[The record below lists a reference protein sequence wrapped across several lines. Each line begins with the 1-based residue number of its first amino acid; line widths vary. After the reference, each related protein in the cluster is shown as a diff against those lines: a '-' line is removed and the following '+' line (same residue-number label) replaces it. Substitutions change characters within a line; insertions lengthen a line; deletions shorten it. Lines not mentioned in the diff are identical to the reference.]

1 MQIQWKRDVIGKI
14 IKGED
19 KMSDMLVTVLTPCF
33 NSQKT
38 IEKTL
43 ECIENQTYKN
53 IEYIIVDGGST
64 DNTLELIEKHRS
76 RLPEKLTVISE
87 KDNGIYDAMN
97 KGIRLAK
104 GQLIGIVNSDDSY
117 ENDTVEQIVDH
128 FGNNQYEVVYG
139 MQRTYLDGKEK
150 AVVIYHHDFLPQQMI
165 THPTCFVT
173 RDTYEKFGVFD
184 TQYRS
189 AADYDLMLRYF
200 KSRKVV
206 FTPVYRVLSN
216 FHLGGMSSSQ
226 TGVREN
232 ALVRFRYGYLSKKK
246 YWFII
251 IKSHLYEWFHGK

>member
-1 MQIQWKRDVIGKI
+1 
-14 IKGED
+14 
-19 KMSDMLVTVLTPCF
+19 MSGLLVTILTPCY
-33 NSQKT
+33 NSGKT

-43 ECIENQTYKN
+43 ECIENQTYQN

-64 DNTLELIEKHRS
+64 DNTLDLIGKHRS
-76 RLPEKLTVISE
+76 RLPKDLTVISE

-117 ENDTVEQIVDH
+117 ERDTVEQVVDH
-128 FGNNQYEVVYG
+128 FGGNQYEVVYG
-139 MQRTYLDGKEK
+139 MQRTYLDGREK
-150 AVVIYHHDFLPQQMI
+150 AVVIYHHDFLPRQMI

-173 RDTYEKFGVFD
+173 KGTYEKFGVFD

-189 AADYDLMLRYF
+189 AADYDLMLRYY
-200 KSRKVV
+200 KSEEVV

-232 ALVRFRYGYLSKKK
+232 ALVRLRYGYLSRRK
-246 YWFII
+246 YWFIV
-251 IKSHLYEWFHGK
+251 IKSRLYELLHGK

>member
-1 MQIQWKRDVIGKI
+1 MP
-14 IKGED
+14 E
-19 KMSDMLVTVLTPCF
+19 MLVTILTPCF
-33 NSQKT
+33 NSGKT

-64 DNTLELIEKHRS
+64 DNTLELIEQHRS
-76 RLPEKLTVISE
+76 RLPKELTVISE
-87 KDNGIYDAMN
+87 KDSGIYDAMN
-97 KGIRLAK
+97 KGIKLAK
-104 GQLIGIVNSDDSY
+104 GQLVGIVNSDDSY
-117 ENDTVEQIVDH
+117 EKDTVEQVVHH
-128 FGNNQYEVVYG
+128 FGRNPYEVVYG
-139 MQRTYLDGKEK
+139 MQRTYLDGQEK

-173 RDTYEKFGVFD
+173 KETYEKFGMFD

-200 KSRKVV
+200 RSGEVV
-206 FTPVYRVLSN
+206 FTPIYRVLSN

-232 ALVRFRYGYLSKKK
+232 ALVRFRYGYLSRKK
-246 YWFII
+246 YRFIV
-251 IKSHLYEWFHGK
+251 IKSHLYELTYKNKF